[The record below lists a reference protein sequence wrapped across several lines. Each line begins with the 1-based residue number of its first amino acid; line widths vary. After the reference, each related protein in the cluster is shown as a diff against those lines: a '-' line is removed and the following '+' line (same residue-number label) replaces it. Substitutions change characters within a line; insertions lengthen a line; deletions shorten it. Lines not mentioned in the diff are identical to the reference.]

1 MRFRLF
7 RKKEKS
13 AGLPSDALYDLESIV
28 MKHEGRPPSADIQ
41 HGVIKLAA
49 QTHTQ
54 QTGIRTSSGGNHIP
68 HDQTPILDTIR
79 NNCPDVSKQ
88 RAFQRSKEQTK
99 WENRARS
106 KALTYALSVKLRNY
120 VKVKEKASN
129 RINKQDWRDWNKRYA
144 TSMFCCGTVY
154 QTDQKLE
161 STFCRSKWCT
171 VCGRNRSAKI
181 TDAYGEI
188 LTSLPDLHFVTLT
201 IKSMEADQL
210 GLSIDRMNNAWRKIY
225 NAMTRKGIKPQ
236 GGRTLEIT
244 HGVKGYHPHYHILI
258 SGQENAMMLQSLWM
272 KHFKEEAN
280 QGGQYVSPV
289 NSNKGINAVMEL
301 VKYSVKPLV
310 NGKIL
315 APEVLHTINVATF
328 GRQMFSPFGIKKV
341 EPQEIE
347 PPEIEVSKADWL
359 PPIKTAY
366 SWDQYYREWRDK
378 QVRIL
383 VKWSSKKV
391 DDILMKQRSTG

>member
-1 MRFRLF
+1 
-7 RKKEKS
+7 
-13 AGLPSDALYDLESIV
+13 
-28 MKHEGRPPSADIQ
+28 MKHEGRLPSAEIQ

-54 QTGIRTSSGGNHIP
+54 QTGFRTSSGGNHIP
-68 HDQTPILDTIR
+68 TDQIPILDTIR
-79 NNCPDVSKQ
+79 NNCPDACKQ
-88 RAFQRSKEQTK
+88 RASEGSKEQTK
-99 WENRARS
+99 WERRGGS
-106 KALTYALSVKLRNY
+106 KALTFALSVKLRNH
-120 VKVKEKASN
+120 VKVKEKTSN
-129 RINKQDWRDWNKRYA
+129 RINKQDWNAWSKRYA
-144 TSMFCCGTVY
+144 TSMFCCHSVY
-154 QTDQKLE
+154 QTGQKLQ

-181 TDAYGEI
+181 TDAYGEV

-210 GLSIDRMNNAWRKIY
+210 ALSIDRMNNAWRKVY

-289 NSNKGINAVMEL
+289 NLTKGISAVMEL

-310 NGKIL
+310 DGKIL
-315 APEVLHTINVATF
+315 SPEVLHTINVATF

-341 EPQEIE
+341 KPQEIE
-347 PPEIEVSKADWL
+347 PPEVEVSEADWIK
-359 PPIKTAY
+359 PINTVY
-366 SWDQYYREWRDK
+366 SWDQYHREWIDK
-378 QVRIL
+378 QGRRL
-383 VKWSSKKV
+383 VKWSNIKV
-391 DDILMKQRSTG
+391 DDILMKQRRRKVYKVDTYKK